1 MNQYEILIEVQNVVT
16 NNQVVVR
23 VENEI
28 LCKENNN
35 MKEIIQKII
44 NKKYALVETH
54 EVKR

>member
-35 MKEIIQKII
+35 MKEIIQKIV